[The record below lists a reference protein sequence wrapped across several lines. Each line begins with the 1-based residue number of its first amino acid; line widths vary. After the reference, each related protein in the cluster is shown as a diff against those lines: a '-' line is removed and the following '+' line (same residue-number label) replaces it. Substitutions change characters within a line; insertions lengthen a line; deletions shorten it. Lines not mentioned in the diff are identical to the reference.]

1 MRSRNVAVLA
11 TAIAL
16 SGTTAVVASAIVNTR
31 ADTIIPAGAAVDFAG
46 TGWRCV
52 NHHGY
57 FTCQHGT
64 DRPYVD
70 LTSRHAGNF
79 VVTVHPVAGS
89 VGAPQKT
96 HQQGDL
102 IPVYIFS
109 STLK

>member
-1 MRSRNVAVLA
+1 MPSRTLA
-11 TAIAL
+11 LVPLAAATTAAAIARGHIAAR
-16 SGTTAVVASAIVNTR
+16 S
-31 ADTIIPAGAAVDFAG
+31 DTVIPAGAAVDFAG

-57 FTCQHGT
+57 LTCQHGT

-70 LTSRHAGNF
+70 LTSRHADNF

-96 HQQGDL
+96 RQQGDP
-102 IPVYIFS
+102 IAVYIFS